1 MTDFIAVAI
10 LQAPPLPGQ
19 PAPAP
24 VAVEG
29 SAPAGGAAPAA
40 APQDPGGFF
49 WILIPMMLVILVLP
63 MITGRK
69 ERKKREAMLASIA
82 NRDRVQTIGGIIG
95 VVTEVKSDQVTLRV
109 DESSGTKLTFARNA
123 VSDILEKAKSAD

>member
-10 LQAPPLPGQ
+10 LQAPPRPGQ

>member
-1 MTDFIAVAI
+1 MTDFIAAAI
-10 LQAPPLPGQ
+10 MQAPPLPGQ

-24 VAVEG
+24 VAVQG
-29 SAPAGGAAPAA
+29 SAPPGGAAPAA

-123 VSDILEKAKSAD
+123 VSEILEKAKNAD

>member
-1 MTDFIAVAI
+1 MTDFIAAAI

-24 VAVEG
+24 VAAQG

-123 VSDILEKAKSAD
+123 VSEILEKAKSAD

>member
-1 MTDFIAVAI
+1 MTDFIAAAI

-29 SAPAGGAAPAA
+29 SAPAGGTAPAA

-95 VVTEVKSDQVTLRV
+95 VVTEVKSDQITLRV

>member
-1 MTDFIAVAI
+1 MTDFIAAAI

-123 VSDILEKAKSAD
+123 VSEILEKAKSAD

>member
-1 MTDFIAVAI
+1 MTDFIAAAI

-40 APQDPGGFF
+40 TPQDPGGFF

>member
-1 MTDFIAVAI
+1 
-10 LQAPPLPGQ
+10 
-19 PAPAP
+19 
-24 VAVEG
+24 
-29 SAPAGGAAPAA
+29 
-40 APQDPGGFF
+40 
-49 WILIPMMLVILVLP
+49 MMLVILVLP

>member
-1 MTDFIAVAI
+1 MTDFIAAAI

-24 VAVEG
+24 AAVQG

-82 NRDRVQTIGGIIG
+82 NKDRVQTIGGIIG

>member
-95 VVTEVKSDQVTLRV
+95 VVTEVKSDQITLRV

>member
-1 MTDFIAVAI
+1 MTDFIAAAI

-95 VVTEVKSDQVTLRV
+95 VVTEVKSDHVTLRV

>member
-1 MTDFIAVAI
+1 MTDFIAAAI

-95 VVTEVKSDQVTLRV
+95 VVTEVKGDQVTLRV

>member
-1 MTDFIAVAI
+1 MTDFIAAAI
-10 LQAPPLPGQ
+10 MQAPPLPGQ

-24 VAVEG
+24 VPVQG
-29 SAPAGGAAPAA
+29 SAPPGGAAPAA

-123 VSDILEKAKSAD
+123 VSEILEKAKNAD

>member
-1 MTDFIAVAI
+1 MTDFIAAAI

-49 WILIPMMLVILVLP
+49 WILIPMMLVILGLP

>member
-1 MTDFIAVAI
+1 MTDFIAAAI

-95 VVTEVKSDQVTLRV
+95 VVTEVKSDQITLRV

>member
-1 MTDFIAVAI
+1 MTDFIAAAI

-123 VSDILEKAKSAD
+123 VSDVLEKAKSAD

>member
-1 MTDFIAVAI
+1 MTDFIAAAI

-24 VAVEG
+24 VAVQG
-29 SAPAGGAAPAA
+29 SAPTGTAPAA
-40 APQDPGGFF
+40 AAQEPGGFF

-109 DESSGTKLTFARNA
+109 DETSGTKLTFARSA
-123 VSDILEKAKSAD
+123 VSEILEKSKSAD

>member
-1 MTDFIAVAI
+1 MPTTSGGAG
-10 LQAPPLPGQ
+10 PPRPRAL
-19 PAPAP
+19 ALAP
-24 VAVEG
+24 VSPLLRVL
-29 SAPAGGAAPAA
+29 GGAAPAA

-82 NRDRVQTIGGIIG
+82 NKDRVQTIGGIIG

-109 DESSGTKLTFARNA
+109 DESSGTKLTFARSA

>member
-1 MTDFIAVAI
+1 MTDFIAAAI

-24 VAVEG
+24 AAVEG

>member
-1 MTDFIAVAI
+1 MTDFIAAAI

-19 PAPAP
+19 PASAP

-82 NRDRVQTIGGIIG
+82 SRDRVQTIGGIIG

-109 DESSGTKLTFARNA
+109 DESSGTKLTFARAA

>member
-10 LQAPPLPGQ
+10 LQAPTLPGQ

>member
-1 MTDFIAVAI
+1 MTDFIAAAI

-24 VAVEG
+24 AAVQG

-82 NRDRVQTIGGIIG
+82 NKDRVQTIGGIIG
-95 VVTEVKSDQVTLRV
+95 VVTEVKSDQFTLRV
-109 DESSGTKLTFARNA
+109 DESSGTKLTFARSA

>member
-1 MTDFIAVAI
+1 MTDFIAAAI

-24 VAVEG
+24 VAAQG

-82 NRDRVQTIGGIIG
+82 NKDRVQTIGGIIG

>member
-1 MTDFIAVAI
+1 MTDFIAAAI

>member
-1 MTDFIAVAI
+1 MTDFIAAAI

-95 VVTEVKSDQVTLRV
+95 VVTEVKSDQITLRV

-123 VSDILEKAKSAD
+123 VSEILEKAKSAD

>member
-1 MTDFIAVAI
+1 MTDFIAAAI

-24 VAVEG
+24 VAVQG

-123 VSDILEKAKSAD
+123 VSEILEKAKSAD